1 MSRNKEKAQS
11 SLNRFYQSQSSA
23 PINYHYHQRPK
34 NIHSITQLSQAEG
47 WRRSIIGEISKQLM
61 EINDFEISDI
71 KVRELNDQLNE
82 LFNEKRRW
90 EYHIRDKLHGN
101 DYIRHNGN
109 TKNDLINTGIRVNN
123 LDKGKYY
130 RYFGRAKDLPEMKLM
145 IEENK
150 KNRKNHKRDD
160 IDDLD
165 QSKRRR
171 KVDQYK
177 STDNLIDMDYYG
189 FYDEEE
195 DEYLDDSEAQLG
207 DPLVV
212 YEEKRTKELNDE
224 EIQQQDTENLEQ
236 IRMSFNDILTN
247 EVVTKWL
254 VNKRREQLL
263 SKFR

>member
-1 MSRNKEKAQS
+1 
-11 SLNRFYQSQSSA
+11 
-23 PINYHYHQRPK
+23 
-34 NIHSITQLSQAEG
+34 
-47 WRRSIIGEISKQLM
+47 
-61 EINDFEISDI
+61 
-71 KVRELNDQLNE
+71 
-82 LFNEKRRW
+82 
-90 EYHIRDKLHGN
+90 
-101 DYIRHNGN
+101 
-109 TKNDLINTGIRVNN
+109 
-123 LDKGKYY
+123 
-130 RYFGRAKDLPEMKLM
+130 MKLL

-150 KNRKNHKRDD
+150 KNRKNHKRND

-177 STDNLIDMDYYG
+177 STDNLIDMNYYG

-212 YEEKRTKELNDE
+212 YEEKRTKELNDA

-236 IRMSFNDILTN
+236 IRMSFNDIPTN